1 MSEALRIGPYE
12 LSARIA
18 KGGMA
23 EIWVAANHGRRARDA
38 ERVCVVKKLLPQ
50 FVGNEEHIQMFL
62 EEGRLATA
70 FDHPNVVKTFDF
82 GTDNEPFLAME
93 YLHGEDLRTVL
104 RQLKRDGKTVP
115 LPHAI
120 TIMRRV
126 AAGLHHAHEARSKN
140 GEPLQVIHRDVS
152 PHNVLLTFDGEVK
165 VVDFGIAKSRERRW
179 ETKHGT
185 LKGKVPYMSPEQIK
199 ARKLDRRTDI
209 YAAGVML
216 YELVLGK
223 RPYVLTATGD
233 FAQMMAIARHDVV
246 SPAEVDPTLDPMLQ
260 RIILN
265 AMAYDPKDRYPT
277 FAAMLAE
284 LDVFARIAGID
295 GSNAALSEFM
305 SSLFGARVDA
315 WRAAITDEDALT
327 HVIALEE
334 ARALIDDPDDEEEDD
349 VGDGTG
355 SSSVLPLPPA
365 SAALVVSSAAIAAIV
380 DVNGVTVVTLR
391 GKIDESFDGAALGK
405 GLRGTVLLDLEGVDR
420 ITSFGVREWIEMTKA
435 IAESTAPIELWLARC
450 SEPIVT
456 QMAHIRS
463 FPGTARLLSFH
474 APFLCNA
481 CGNAWMTTLDCERD
495 ATWLSGSARDPVH
508 AVVACPR
515 CGGAARLD
523 DDPAFLS
530 FAEPHAG
537 TKVPPNVRQVLATIE
552 QTGRGHK
559 EWIEKVVS
567 DQETRVRIL
576 RDVDPQARWPRLLAG
591 VEGRLVVEFKNAPR
605 VPGPAAAAFVRSLR
619 GLDREVDAIEIV
631 EAPLPIAEALRSSG
645 DRRISVTSVLVE
657 ARCAGCGAMRSGLAR
672 PSDLFDAIDEG
683 RVPFVACRRCDGPL
697 DLTAMVPRHGLP
709 PASLPAQPL
718 PSELVAASSGPPWL
732 ALGLAAAAFV
742 ILVVAIAMKLHSP

>member
-1 MSEALRIGPYE
+1 MTARLGPYE

-23 EIWVAANHGRRARDA
+23 EIWVAANHGRRARDT

-50 FVGNEEHIQMFL
+50 FAGNEEHIQMFL

-82 GTDNEPFLAME
+82 GTDSEPFLAME

-104 RQLKRDGKTVP
+104 RHLKREGKTV
-115 LPHAI
+115 LLQHAI
-120 TIMRRV
+120 TIIRRV
-126 AAGLHHAHEARSKN
+126 AAGLHHAHEARSKS
-140 GEPLQVIHRDVS
+140 GEPMQVIHRDVS

-233 FAQMMAIARHDVV
+233 FAQMMAIARNDVV
-246 SPAEVDPTLDPMLQ
+246 SPSEVDPSIDPMLQ
-260 RIILN
+260 KIILC
-265 AMAYDPKDRYPT
+265 AMAYDPNDRYPT
-277 FAAMLAE
+277 FAAMLVD
-284 LDVFARIAGID
+284 LDAFARTANID
-295 GSNAALSEFM
+295 GSNAALARFM
-305 SSLFGARVDA
+305 ESIFGARVDA
-315 WRAAITDEDALT
+315 WRAAITEDDALT

-334 ARALIDDPDDEEEDD
+334 ARALLDDPEDEDGSPSE
-349 VGDGTG
+349 GTG
-355 SSSVLPLPPA
+355 SSSVVPLPPV
-365 SAALVVSSAAIAAIV
+365 SAALVVASSAIAAVV
-380 DVNGVTVVTLR
+380 DVNGITVVTLR
-391 GKIDESFDGAALGK
+391 GKIDETFEGAALGK
-405 GLRGTVLLDLEGVDR
+405 SLRGTVLLDLEGVDR
-420 ITSFGVREWIEMTKA
+420 VTSFGVREWIEMTKA
-435 IAESTAPIELWLARC
+435 VADAHAPVELWLARC
-450 SEPIVT
+450 TEPIVT

-481 CGNAWMTTLDCERD
+481 CGNAWKTTLDCERD
-495 ATWLSGSARDPVH
+495 ATWFSGSAARNPIH

-530 FAEPHAG
+530 FAEPFAG
-537 TKVPPNVRQVLATIE
+537 TRVPAAVRLVLATIE
-552 QTGRGHK
+552 QADRGHR

-591 VEGRLVVEFKNAPR
+591 VEGRLVVEFRNAPR
-605 VPGPAAAAFVRSLR
+605 VPGAAAEAFVRAMR

-631 EAPLPIAEALRSSG
+631 EAPLPVAEALRSSG
-645 DRRISVTSVLVE
+645 DSRITITSIAVE
-657 ARCAGCGAMRSGLAR
+657 ARCAGCGAMRRGVAR
-672 PSDLFDAIDEG
+672 PAELFGAIAEG
-683 RVPFVACRRCDGPL
+683 RIPFVACRRCDGPL
-697 DLTAMVPRHGLP
+697 DLTAMVPRLSVP
-709 PASLPAQPL
+709 PAPAPVAVVA
-718 PSELVAASSGPPWL
+718 PSSASHRL
-732 ALGLAAAAFV
+732 TLGLAAAALV
-742 ILVVAIAMKLHSP
+742 ILVIAIAMKLHFP